1 MTTARRKARQ
11 SLTAAARRH
20 LVTDS
25 FCGPHGS
32 TDTVQRVANP
42 LAQLRNRRQIDPV
55 QYAAGERYRT
65 AAEHIRG
72 KLACPLAA
80 EAAGRLPP
88 ASRAPPEAA
97 LDAAATLREAREL
110 LGVVDTAVVHSVCGE
125 GFSVIETA
133 RRLFRANG
141 SVTYRQSEAT
151 GHRLKIALS
160 LLAEAWFPSRRRSIA
175 RASFRLPDAVP
186 SGELTR
192 AGLSIAH
199 IRIGSLHVSSYRV
212 SGPGI

>member
-1 MTTARRKARQ
+1 MTAARRKAIKP
-11 SLTAAARRH
+11 LTAAARRP
-20 LVTDS
+20 LVADS

-32 TDTVQRVANP
+32 TDTVQRVSNP
-42 LAQLRNRRQIDPV
+42 LIQLRNRHQIDPV
-55 QYAAGERYRT
+55 QYAAGERYRI
-65 AAEHIRG
+65 AAEHSRG
-72 KLACPLAA
+72 RLACSLAMD
-80 EAAGRLPP
+80 AAGRLPP
-88 ASRAPPEAA
+88 ASRAPSQAA
-97 LDAAATLREAREL
+97 LDAAATLHEAREL

-133 RRLFRANG
+133 RRLFQANG

-160 LLAEAWFPSRRRSIA
+160 LLADAWFPSRRRSIR

-186 SGELTR
+186 SGETMR